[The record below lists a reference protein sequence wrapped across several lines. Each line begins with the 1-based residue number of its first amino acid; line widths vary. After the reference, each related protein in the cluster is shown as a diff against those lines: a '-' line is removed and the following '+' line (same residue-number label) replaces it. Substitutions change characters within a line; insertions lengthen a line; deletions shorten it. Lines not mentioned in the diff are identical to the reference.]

1 MKKYITFAILAALS
15 FDLVA
20 QDNATSTASETIVL
34 KSKKG
39 IPILPEAGE
48 WGLGISANP
57 LLTYG
62 GNFFNGNTN
71 NTSASF
77 AFPTNPANNIA
88 IFGKYVI
95 DANTAYRVRFN
106 ASVNTTVDKAV
117 ITQNEVNPDPFFPA
131 FTEDFRKSNRQTVVV
146 AAGYEKRRGKSRVQ
160 GIYGGELVIGYSGI
174 KQSYE
179 YGNAMSQDFNAPTTN
194 NFGGNVL
201 QGSTAATIQRK
212 TEEKFGSILTVGARG
227 FIGVEYFIGPKVSLG
242 GEFGYS
248 VAFNNSTRGLIT
260 SERWNP
266 ATNSVLETKTDI
278 NNNGYFTFVGT
289 SLDNLSGSIN
299 FMFYF

>member
-1 MKKYITFAILAALS
+1 MKKYLTFAILVLVS
-15 FDLVA
+15 FDILA
-20 QDNATSTASETIVL
+20 QEDAVSNTTETIVL

-57 LLTYG
+57 FLNYG

-71 NTSASF
+71 NNSPSF
-77 AFPTNPANNIA
+77 AFPTNPTNNIA
-88 IFGKYVI
+88 LFGKYVV
-95 DANTAYRVRFN
+95 DAHTAYRVRFN
-106 ASVNTTVDKAV
+106 ATVNTTVDKAV
-117 ITQNEVNPDPFFPA
+117 IAQNEITPDPFFPA
-131 FTEDFRKSNRQTVVV
+131 FTEDFRKTNRQTVVV

-160 GIYGGELVIGYSGI
+160 GVYGGELVIGYTGI
-174 KQSYE
+174 NQSYE
-179 YGNAMSQDFNAPTTN
+179 YGNPMSQDFNAPITN
-194 NFGGNVL
+194 NFGGNIL
-201 QGSTAATIQRK
+201 QGSSAAAVQRK
-212 TEEKFGSILTVGARG
+212 IDEKFGSILTVGARG

-248 VAFNNSTRGLIT
+248 LAFNNSTRGLIT

-266 ATNSVLETKTDI
+266 STNSVLETKTDI

-299 FMFYF
+299 LLFYF